1 MIDRIDGYYQWRSW
15 RPGSYGPKTD
25 ALWGDDSNVP
35 YRRGLF
41 IGAFAVVSD
50 CQVFYR
56 LELSLLSIVTGAWS
70 ATDALA
76 SY

>member
-1 MIDRIDGYYQWRSW
+1 MGTTSGVA
-15 RPGSYGPKTD
+15 GSYGPKTG
-25 ALWGDDSNVP
+25 ALWGDDGNLL

-41 IGAFAVVSD
+41 IGAFAVVYD

-56 LELSLLSIVTGAWS
+56 LELSLLSIVTSAWS
-70 ATDALA
+70 ATDAPA